1 MQKHCRYS
9 DNISKVWNN
18 LQTAL
23 VCRLKKHIFL
33 LLPILHKLSV
43 SYFMHLSIDLALFT
57 LMKMLNLLVL
67 TATESTELEFN
78 YDTGT

>member
-1 MQKHCRYS
+1 
-9 DNISKVWNN
+9 
-18 LQTAL
+18 
-23 VCRLKKHIFL
+23 
-33 LLPILHKLSV
+33 
-43 SYFMHLSIDLALFT
+43 MHLSIDLALFT